1 MLEKHTPM
9 AQDCSS
15 TSVCDEENAP
25 VVADSSEADGQLIDN
40 TPVNSQPITSQEGS
54 TQPDHSFQAGKALQG
69 FSRNLV
75 KGVWQLSGDVAGKTT
90 EIGSK
95 VAQSTTKLGQEAVQS
110 VTELRREAIQS
121 VTGFTQEVAESTAK
135 LGQEATQLAL
145 SQEAVQDTLLLVGGN
160 THASQVA
167 KEASVEA
174 YVKQVNLSRVQ
185 KFVVAL
191 KEKFPTKN
199 LEELSQQIVVQ
210 QTLRITGNSAALSL
224 IPGKLVEAMGF
235 DQASLTLAQAEIIYQ
250 IADVYGLELKAP
262 SRREEALAIFD
273 RTFRSARQM
282 KMSMNL
288 GVVPTLPIVGGLL
301 SAIPI
306 LGGALNVGSDAFLI
320 SLTGDTACY
329 LYKTIAEEKVAG
341 ETLKSFKHETQ
352 TRYKQRLW

>member
-1 MLEKHTPM
+1 MLEKYTPM

-15 TSVCDEENAP
+15 TPACNEENAP
-25 VVADSSEADGQLIDN
+25 LMPDGSEADGQLVCN
-40 TPVNSQPITSQEGS
+40 TPVNSQPITSQEGP
-54 TQPDHSFQAGKALQG
+54 TQPDHPFQAVKALQG
-69 FSRNLV
+69 FSGNLV
-75 KGVWQLSGDVAGKTT
+75 KGVWQLSSDVAGKTT

-95 VAQSTTKLGQEAVQS
+95 VARSATNLGQEAV
-110 VTELRREAIQS
+110 QS

-135 LGQEATQLAL
+135 LGQEATQSAL
-145 SQEAVQDTLLLVGGN
+145 SQAAVQDALLLVGGN

-174 YVKQVNLSRVQ
+174 YIKQVNLSRVQ

-250 IADVYGLELKAP
+250 IADVYGLELKTP
-262 SRREEALAIFD
+262 SRREEAFAIFD
-273 RTFRSARQM
+273 RTLRSARQM

-329 LYKTIAEEKVAG
+329 LYKTIAEEKVVG
-341 ETLKSFKHETQ
+341 ETLKSFKQETQ